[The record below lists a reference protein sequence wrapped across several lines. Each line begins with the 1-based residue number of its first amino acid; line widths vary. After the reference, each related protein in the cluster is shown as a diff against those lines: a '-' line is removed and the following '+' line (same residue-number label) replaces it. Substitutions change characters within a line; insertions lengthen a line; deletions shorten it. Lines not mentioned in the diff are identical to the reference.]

1 MTKASNEAV
10 DEDSDDERTLP
21 DSDEAI
27 IALMDDNEDMSK
39 YIVELRAELRAEVA
53 KMREERDE
61 ARRLSCMYESLME
74 VSDAKETAI
83 SRGWDCFKEET
94 P

>member
-39 YIVELRAELRAEVA
+39 YIVGLRAEMALL
-53 KMREERDE
+53 REERDE

-94 P
+94 Q

>member
-39 YIVELRAELRAEVA
+39 YIVGLRAEMALL
-53 KMREERDE
+53 REERDE

-74 VSDAKETAI
+74 VSDAKEIAI

-94 P
+94 Q

>member
-39 YIVELRAELRAEVA
+39 YIVELRAEMALL
-53 KMREERDE
+53 REELRE
-61 ARRLSCMYESLME
+61 ALDRL
-74 VSDAKETAI
+74 KQ
-83 SRGWDCFKEET
+83 T